1 MGEPAGTARTI
12 RLLLVDSRPW
22 TLRGLHMWLAE
33 QPGLLVVGES
43 RDGAELPELIRE
55 LAPDV
60 VLMDVELVSG
70 CCVTAAAAVHS
81 TRPELPLVLLGLRD
95 DVETRDQA
103 RSAGAAALV
112 AKHELEPLV
121 RTIRSVAGGRCGHGL
136 GHVTG
141 PGFAGGDVPVARTA
155 DAP

>member
-1 MGEPAGTARTI
+1 MGCNVGSNVGPDVGPARII

-43 RDGAELPELIRE
+43 QDGAELPGLIVE

-70 CCVTAAAAVHS
+70 CCLVAAATVHS
-81 TRPELPLVLLGLRD
+81 TCPELPLVLLGLRD
-95 DVETRDQA
+95 DAETRDRA

-112 AKHELEPLV
+112 AKHALEPLV
-121 RTIRSVAGGRCGHGL
+121 PTIRSVAGGVIGR
-136 GHVTG
+136 
-141 PGFAGGDVPVARTA
+141 DV
-155 DAP
+155 